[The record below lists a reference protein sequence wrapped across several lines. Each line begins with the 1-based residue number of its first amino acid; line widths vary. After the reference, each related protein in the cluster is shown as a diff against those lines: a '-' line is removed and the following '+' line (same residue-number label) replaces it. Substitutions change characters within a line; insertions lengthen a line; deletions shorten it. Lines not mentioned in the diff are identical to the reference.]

1 MTQDNRNK
9 NADAGNQSGNR
20 NNQDSVGNQQST
32 SQTGAQNAG
41 GENRDQQEDRYA
53 EDLRKS
59 GDRSSSNKK
68 KSS

>member
-1 MTQDNRNK
+1 MAQNNRNK
-9 NADAGNQSGNR
+9 SGDVHAQSSNR

-41 GENRDQQEDRYA
+41 GENRDQQEDRYT

-59 GDRSSSNKK
+59 GDRNSSNKK
-68 KSS
+68 KGS